1 VTMPVDKLVVGSSR
15 WHGAA
20 FAFFAFGLV
29 AGTFC
34 LAVGPVVGIRLLGSI
49 AMASSAL
56 GMAIVAYTWRCEE
69 PAAWESATRRAR
81 VWPANAVAAWHRLWQ
96 RRSTLGRY
104 WQNVVWAGME

>member
-1 VTMPVDKLVVGSSR
+1 MTMHAEGLVANGR

-20 FAFFAFGLV
+20 FAFFGLGLA
-29 AGTFC
+29 AGTLC
-34 LAVGPVVGIRLLGSI
+34 VALGPVVGIRLLGTI

-56 GMAIVAYTWRCEE
+56 GLAVVAYTWRCEQ
-69 PAAWESATRRAR
+69 PAAWRSAIRRAHA
-81 VWPANAVAAWHRLWQ
+81 WPSAAIASWQRLWK

>member
-1 VTMPVDKLVVGSSR
+1 MTMHAEGLVANGR

-20 FAFFAFGLV
+20 FAFFGLGLV
-29 AGTFC
+29 AGSFC
-34 LAVGPVVGIRLLGSI
+34 VAVGPVVGIRLLGAI

-56 GMAIVAYTWRCEE
+56 GLAVVAYTWRCEQ
-69 PAAWESATRRAR
+69 PAAWGSAVRRATA
-81 VWPANAVAAWHRLWQ
+81 WPSDVIASLQSLWK